1 MRNYSDEKELNV
13 SRATPAKEFHRLK
26 NDDADASKSN
36 NEKAV
41 KECSKAGCG
50 KKEKKKEKGERKR
63 IPKKGI
69 SVI

>member
-1 MRNYSDEKELNV
+1 MRNYSDEKELNL

-26 NDDADASKSN
+26 NDDADALKSN

-50 KKEKKKEKGERKR
+50 KKKGGERKR

>member
-1 MRNYSDEKELNV
+1 MRNYSDEKELNL

-26 NDDADASKSN
+26 NDDADALKSN

-50 KKEKKKEKGERKR
+50 KK
-63 IPKKGI
+63 KKGRKKTNT
-69 SVI
+69 

>member
-26 NDDADASKSN
+26 NDDADALKSN

-50 KKEKKKEKGERKR
+50 KKEKKKKREKENEYL
-63 IPKKGI
+63 KKEFQ
-69 SVI
+69 

>member
-26 NDDADASKSN
+26 NDDADALKSN

-50 KKEKKKEKGERKR
+50 KKEKKKREKENEYL
-63 IPKKGI
+63 KKEFQ
-69 SVI
+69 